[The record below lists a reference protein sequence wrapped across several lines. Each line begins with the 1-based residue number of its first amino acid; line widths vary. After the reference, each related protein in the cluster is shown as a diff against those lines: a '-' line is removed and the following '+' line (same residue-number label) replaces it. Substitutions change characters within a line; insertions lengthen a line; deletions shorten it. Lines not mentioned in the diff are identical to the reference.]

1 MSRRK
6 RTPQPPR
13 TSVARENI
21 EIDIESLRFE
31 ELFDLAEIQ
40 RMQDSFAAALGLASV
55 ITRPDGTPV
64 TRPSRFSSLCANIIR
79 KTEAGMANCRAAE
92 QQVGQF
98 SPDRPI
104 IACAACGKLE
114 AGISI
119 TVGGKHLAV
128 WRIGQV
134 RAPETTDEQLI
145 EYGRRIGAD
154 PEAYRAAMR
163 EIPVMSPERLKE
175 IAAAVSVTANLLSQ
189 TAFMNLQKSR
199 LLARHEQDEQ
209 ELLAASGRLET
220 LVKERTKQLRKSE
233 ERNRLLLEH
242 TADGVCVVDEKG
254 DITFANPAC
263 LRLTG
268 YEHLEDVTGRN
279 GHTLLHHSRAD
290 GTPYPVEECPILNS
304 IHTGESV
311 HNDAEV
317 FWKKDGSPFPV
328 DYTSSPIFR
337 FGKRI
342 GAVVTFRDITMRK
355 VAEERAW
362 AFFMHS
368 HDALE
373 IFTLEEGIVQANPAA
388 VAMFG
393 VDAPEKLFGMR
404 SGRPP
409 LSPEY
414 QPDGRLS
421 SEASREYVLKA
432 LESRKAVQFDWLH
445 LRLDGHPFPCEV
457 TLVPV
462 FLRGKA
468 SIITSQRDLTARSE
482 AREQLARA
490 NFLADNALE
499 LTKSG
504 YWHVPLDGS
513 GYYNSS
519 ERAVNIYGDIPNPGF
534 RYHLE
539 KEWLANVEAA
549 DPELARQA
557 NRIFKGTIEGRYPKY
572 DVIYKY
578 RRPVDGRVVWIHAL
592 GFLVRDG
599 VGRPTDMY
607 GVAQDIT
614 DQMTVEQELM
624 ESRERLDM
632 ALKGGRLGL
641 WDLRVDTEEM
651 ITNDIW
657 AEMLEYTPNEVIA
670 LAGSGFRRW
679 KALVHPDDFD
689 RVWQMG
695 LDHLAGKTPEYRCEL
710 RMKTKSGDW
719 KWILNIARCLERDVN
734 GQGKRLVGIHMDL
747 DQQKAVEAALSAAKE
762 MAESATAAKS
772 NFLANMSHEIR
783 TPMNAILGMS
793 RLALQTSLDTRQRN
807 YIEKVYRAAE
817 NLMGII
823 NDILDFSKIEAGK
836 LSMETTDFWLDDV
849 FDNIASLIDV
859 KAEGKG
865 IEFLFDTNPDVPNA
879 LVGDPL
885 RLSQVL
891 LNLGYNAVKF
901 TERGEIIIG
910 VESKPVDGQTAEFHF
925 WVRDTGIGM
934 APEQQAK
941 LFQSFNQADA
951 STTRKYGGSGLGLA
965 ISRHLVEMMHG
976 RIWVESEP
984 GKGSTFHFTARLSL
998 QENQRRRTALT
1009 AEDLT
1014 GLRVLVVD
1022 DNASAREILTTIAA
1036 GLRLTVDTAENGF
1049 QAIEMVERLAAGGQ
1063 SYDLI
1068 LMDWMMPGMNGVEC
1082 ARRIRT
1088 ARLDRSPVVIMV
1100 TSYGRDD
1107 VRTDAERAGVASLK
1121 IMSKPVTPS
1130 LLLNSI
1136 AEVLGRRASTVEAR
1150 SKEWSEVLAGNMAK
1164 LNGARILLVEDN
1176 AMNQELAA
1184 ELLGQS
1190 GIQVA
1195 LAENGREALD
1205 ILAKDDQ
1212 FDGILMDCQMPV
1224 MDGYE
1229 ATREI
1234 RKKPAFLNIPI
1245 IAMTANAMVGD
1256 REKVLDA
1263 GMNDHIAKPLIV
1275 SAMFSVLAR
1284 WIPPKP
1290 GSQLVARVPARP
1302 ADAAELPPL
1311 EGVDIRRG
1319 IATTMGNALLYRSL
1333 LIRFRESSR
1342 NFRAEF
1348 DQARQERD
1356 QAKVIRCA
1364 HTLKGT
1370 AGNIGAVGVQARA
1383 EKLER
1388 ACAACAPRETVD
1400 ALLEET
1406 AAEVA
1411 IVVASLEEV
1420 REVRPKHEGEML
1432 PVDDAALRNAC
1443 GRLRQLLH
1451 DSDVTVFSLL
1461 DDQEDVLRTAFP
1473 GEFPGMVEAVQA
1485 YDFDK
1490 ALAIL
1495 DCAINARSARRS

>member
-6 RTPQPPR
+6 RTSQPR
-13 TSVARENI
+13 LMTVAKENI
-21 EIDIESLRFE
+21 DIDIESLRFE

-55 ITRPDGTPV
+55 ITRPDGTPI
-64 TRPSRFSSLCANIIR
+64 TRPSRFSNLCAEIIR
-79 KTEAGMANCRAAE
+79 KTDAGMANCRAAE
-92 QQVGQF
+92 RQIGRF

-104 IACAACGKLE
+104 VACPACEKLE

-119 TVGGKHLAV
+119 SVGGKHLAV

-134 RAPETTDEQLI
+134 RAPETTDEQLL

-154 PEAYRAAMR
+154 PEAYRMAMR
-163 EIPVMSPERLKE
+163 DIPIMSPERLKE

-189 TAFMNLQKSR
+189 TAYMNLQKSR

-209 ELLAASGRLET
+209 ELLAARERLET
-220 LVKERTKQLRKSE
+220 LVRERTKQLRRSE

-254 DITFANPAC
+254 NITFANPAC
-263 LRLTG
+263 LRLIG
-268 YEHLEDVTGRN
+268 YESLEDVLGRN

-290 GTPYPVEECPILNS
+290 GTPHSAEECRILNS
-304 IHTGESV
+304 IHMGESV
-311 HNDAEV
+311 HSDADV

-342 GAVVTFRDITMRK
+342 GAVVTFRDITKRK

-373 IFTLEEGIVQANPAA
+373 VFTLEEGIIQANPAA
-388 VAMFG
+388 AAMFG
-393 VDAPEKLFGMR
+393 ADSPEKLFGMR

-409 LSPEY
+409 LSPET

-421 SEASREYVLKA
+421 SEASREYVLEA
-432 LESRKAVQFDWLH
+432 LNSRKAVRFDWLH
-445 LRLDGHPFPCEV
+445 RRLDGHVFSCEV

-462 FLRGKA
+462 LLEGKA
-468 SIITSQRDLTARSE
+468 AIITSQRDLTARNE
-482 AREQLARA
+482 AREQIARA

-519 ERAVNIYGDIPNPGF
+519 ERAVKIYGDIPNPGY

-539 KEWLANVEAA
+539 REWFANVEVA

-557 NRIFKGTIEGRYPKY
+557 NRVFKGTIEGRYPKY
-572 DVIYKY
+572 DAIYKY
-578 RRPVDGRVVWIHAL
+578 RRPADGRIVWIHAL

-614 DQMTVEQELM
+614 DQMTAEHELM

-632 ALKGGRLGL
+632 ALKGARLGL
-641 WDLRVDTEEM
+641 WDLRVDTDEM
-651 ITNDIW
+651 IINDIW
-657 AEMLEYTPNEVIA
+657 AEMLGYTPDEVTE
-670 LAGSGFRRW
+670 LAGSGSRRW

-689 RVWQMG
+689 RVWQTG
-695 LDHLAGKTPEYRCEL
+695 QDHLAGKTPEYRCEL
-710 RMKTKSGDW
+710 RMKTKSGNW
-719 KWILNIARCLERDVN
+719 KWILNIARCVERDVN

-747 DQQKAVEAALSAAKE
+747 DPQKKVEEVLSAAKE
-762 MAESATAAKS
+762 MAEAATAAKS

-807 YIEKVYRAAE
+807 YIEKVHRAAE

-836 LSMETTDFWLDDV
+836 LSMETADFWLDDV
-849 FDNIASLIDV
+849 FDNIAGLIDV

-910 VESKPVDGQTAEFHF
+910 VEAKPIGGRTAEFHF

-934 APEQQAK
+934 TPEQQAK

-976 RIWVESEP
+976 RIWVESQP
-984 GKGSTFHFTARLSL
+984 GRGSTFHFTARLGL

-1009 AEDLT
+1009 AEELA

-1022 DNASAREILTTIAA
+1022 DNASAREILSTIAA
-1036 GLRLTVDTAENGF
+1036 GLRLDVDTAENGF
-1049 QAIEMVERLAAGGQ
+1049 QAIEMIDRLAADGR

-1068 LMDWMMPGMNGVEC
+1068 LMDWMMPGMSGVEC
-1082 ARRIRT
+1082 ARRIRSS
-1088 ARLDRSPVVIMV
+1088 RPDRSPVVIMV
-1100 TSYGRDD
+1100 TSYGRED
-1107 VRTDAERAGVASLK
+1107 VRTDAERAGVASLR

-1136 AEVLGRRASTVEAR
+1136 GDVLGRRASTVECR
-1150 SKEWSEVLAGNMAK
+1150 SKEWSEALADNMAK
-1164 LNGARILLVEDN
+1164 LSGARILLVEDN
-1176 AMNQELAA
+1176 EMNQELAV
-1184 ELLGQS
+1184 ELLGQA
-1190 GIQVA
+1190 GMQVA
-1195 LAENGREALD
+1195 VAETGREALD

-1234 RKKPAFLNIPI
+1234 RRMPALRDLPI

-1275 SAMFSVLAR
+1275 AAMFAVLAR
-1284 WIPPKP
+1284 WITPKS
-1290 GSQLVARVPARP
+1290 GTRLTARVPARSDG
-1302 ADAAELPPL
+1302 ATELPPL
-1311 EGVDIRRG
+1311 DGVDTRRG
-1319 IATTMGNALLYRSL
+1319 IATTMGNTILYRSL
-1333 LIRFRESSR
+1333 LIRFRETNR
-1342 NFRAEF
+1342 NFREEF
-1348 DQARQERD
+1348 ERARRD
-1356 QAKVIRCA
+1356 GDRAGAIRCA

-1370 AGNIGAVGVQARA
+1370 AGNIGAIGVQARA

-1388 ACAACAPRETVD
+1388 ACASGVASETVD

-1406 AAEVA
+1406 AAELA
-1411 IVVASLEEV
+1411 TVVSALEAV
-1420 REVRPKHEGEML
+1420 RESRPAGEEERI
-1432 PVDDAALRNAC
+1432 PVDDAVLREVCGHLRAL
-1443 GRLRQLLH
+1443 LQ
-1451 DSDVTVFSLL
+1451 DSDVTVFGLL
-1461 DDQEDVLRTAFP
+1461 DEREDFLRTAFP
-1473 GEFPGMVEAVQA
+1473 GEYLGMAEAVRA

-1495 DCAINARSARRS
+1495 DCALEARLARRP